1 MTMTSE
7 QQGEQQGKQQ
17 GEQKGGR
24 RFLAVAARRWPAAL
38 AVASAVLTA
47 DAAGSTRGVAALA
60 EVLLL
65 LPLLYLVM
73 AKLRRPGLSWLV
85 LAALVVPFVA
95 SRALDALAPVAVV
108 AVVAPAVLIWGLL
121 DGQLRRPGPL
131 RVQAVAM
138 AGFAAFAAA
147 GLVLDPTVGRYVLA
161 AGWLLHGVWDFV
173 HLRRESV
180 VSRSYAEWCGGLD
193 VLVGVALLVA
203 W

>member
-1 MTMTSE
+1 MTCE
-7 QQGEQQGKQQ
+7 QQGEQQGEK

-24 RFLAVAARRWPAAL
+24 RFLAVAARRWPAVL

-47 DAAGSTRGVAALA
+47 DEAGSARGVTALA
-60 EVLLL
+60 QLLLL

-73 AKLRRPGLSWLV
+73 AKLRRPGLSWVV
-85 LAALVVPFVA
+85 LAALVIPFVA
-95 SRALDALAPVAVV
+95 SRAVDALAPVAVV
-108 AVVAPAVLIWGLL
+108 AVVAPAVVLWGLV
-121 DGQLRRPGPL
+121 DGQLRRPGTL

-147 GLVLDPTVGRYVLA
+147 GLVLDPTVGRYALA

-173 HLRRESV
+173 HLRRGTV
-180 VSRSYAEWCGGLD
+180 VSRSYAEWCGALD